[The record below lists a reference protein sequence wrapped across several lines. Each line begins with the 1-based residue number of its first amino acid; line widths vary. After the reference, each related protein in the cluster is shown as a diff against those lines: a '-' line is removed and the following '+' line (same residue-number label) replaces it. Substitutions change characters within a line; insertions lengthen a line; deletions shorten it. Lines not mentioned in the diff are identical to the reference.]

1 MRTSR
6 VRGWLRF
13 RRHLRARL
21 CDASRTIFATAII
34 LISSSAVAEL
44 DLHNAAVD
52 RLDNGLTVIL
62 LEDRNFPVASVQML
76 YRVGARDE
84 VTGKTG
90 LAHFVEH
97 MAFRESE
104 NFPDTD
110 VVSSIYARGG
120 EWHGYTWTDQ
130 TTYFATVPSEHLDL
144 LLRIEADRMSRL
156 EIAEEK
162 IEPERG
168 AVLAEMHMYENDPS
182 SMLTDAVMFASFLA
196 HPYRNNTIGWESDI
210 ENVEHADVVDF
221 YKKHYHP
228 ANGVLVV
235 VGNIDSEMT
244 LSRIN
249 ELFGSFPRKA
259 PTALPI
265 TIEPVQKGER
275 RIELHGNGDA
285 RQFMIAYR
293 APSANSPDFAAFLVL
308 QELLGA
314 GSGVSFKQ
322 NDWGTSVREDS
333 LLAGAADNLST
344 WYPPSAQ
351 DYAFVIGGSAKPG
364 VSESD
369 TEQEIEKR
377 VAMARNNPV
386 HSSTL
391 AAAIARTQDELVFD
405 IETTEDA
412 AHQLAFFEGLH
423 ALDMFLTLS
432 ERINAVTAFDVQRVA
447 ETWLKPERRTFAWH
461 LPGSPMP
468 ESSVE
473 EVAASDKSFETSS
486 PNQAVDRE
494 PLAVPVSR
502 HLSGGI
508 PVIVQQSDLSTS
520 FHLQVILQGN
530 IIEAAKAS
538 ANSPGRGYASL
549 TFRRRSHDVDA
560 AIKEARATL
569 DDASLVSS
577 DSELRSA
584 DPETR
589 LEQTFDQHTA
599 IPQAAEIAPALIVI
613 TGDVDAE
620 QIFASLEQGF
630 GQLEPNAI
638 SILQADKIGGGELT
652 VELGQPVAQ
661 ARLGYIVSAPGPEE
675 ENYDAFRILRYILS
689 HGYEG
694 RLGKEAITKRG
705 LAYYIDS
712 RYRSDGING
721 WVTLGIGVDPEKV
734 DALKELMQSEL
745 LRLKDEPPTLAEF
758 EEAKVYFRGRA
769 KSTAQSNRELAAA
782 LGRQWLWHGDTLI
795 SESLERRLEAVSHDD
810 VLNIVSDF
818 VDGLTIVVAE

>member
-1 MRTSR
+1 MRATGVSDDLRSR
-6 VRGWLRF
+6 HFLTRLR
-13 RRHLRARL
+13 
-21 CDASRTIFATAII
+21 DASRAILATAAI
-34 LISSSAVAEL
+34 LISGSAVAEL
-44 DLHNAAVD
+44 DLHNASIA

-104 NFPDTD
+104 NFPNTD

-156 EIAEEK
+156 EIAEDK
-162 IEPERG
+162 VEPERG

-221 YKKHYHP
+221 YNKHYHP
-228 ANGVLVV
+228 ANGVLAI
-235 VGNIDSEMT
+235 VGDMDSEQT
-244 LSRIN
+244 LSRIK
-249 ELFGSFPRKA
+249 ELFGNFPRKA
-259 PTALPI
+259 PTRLPI

-275 RIELHGNGDA
+275 RIMLHGNSEA

-293 APSANSPDFAAFLVL
+293 APSANHPDFAAFLVL

-333 LLAGAADNLST
+333 LLAGAAENLST

-364 VSESD
+364 ISEPE

-386 HSSTL
+386 HFSTL
-391 AAAIARTQDELVFD
+391 STAIARTQDELVFD
-405 IETTEDA
+405 VETTEDA

-423 ALDMFLTLS
+423 ALDTFLTLS
-432 ERINAVTAFDVQRVA
+432 ERITAVTAADVQHVA
-447 ETWLKPERRTFAWH
+447 QTWLKPERRTFAWH
-461 LPGSPMP
+461 LPNLPATGQ
-468 ESSVE
+468 SVE
-473 EVAASDKSFETSS
+473 TVDAIVEASS
-486 PNQAVDRE
+486 PNQPVDSE
-494 PLAVPVSR
+494 PLAAPVSR
-502 HLSGGI
+502 SLLGGVPI
-508 PVIVQQSDLSTS
+508 IIQQSDISTS
-520 FHLQVILQGN
+520 LHLQVILPGN
-530 IIEAAKAS
+530 NIEATNAS
-538 ANSPGRGYASL
+538 ANSPGRGYTSL
-549 TFRRRSHDVDA
+549 TFRRRSNDVDD
-560 AIKEARATL
+560 AIKDARVAL
-569 DDASLVSS
+569 DKASV
-577 DSELRSA
+577 DSPDPDSLST
-584 DPETR
+584 DPESR
-589 LEQTFDQHTA
+589 LEETFDEYMSLS
-599 IPQAAEIAPALIVI
+599 QAGRAAPALIII
-613 TGDVDAE
+613 TGNVDSE
-620 QIFASLEQGF
+620 RVFASLEQSF
-630 GQLEPNAI
+630 GELEANSI
-638 SILQADKIGGGELT
+638 SVSQADKINGGELT
-652 VELGQPVAQ
+652 VELGQAVAQ
-661 ARLGYIVSAPGPEE
+661 AQLGYIVTAPGPEDR
-675 ENYDAFRILRYILS
+675 NYDAFQLLRYILS

-712 RYRSDGING
+712 RYRSDGTNG
-721 WVTLGIGVDPEKV
+721 WVTLAAGVDPQKIEV
-734 DALKELMQSEL
+734 LKELMQSEL
-745 LRLKDEPPTLAEF
+745 RRLNDEPPTLAEF
-758 EEAKVYFRGRA
+758 EEAKDHFLGRA
-769 KSTAQSNRELAAA
+769 KSAAQSNRELAVA

-795 SESLERRLEAVSHDD
+795 SESLERRLDAVSYDD
-810 VLNIVSDF
+810 VLSIVSDF
-818 VDGLTIVVAE
+818 ADGLTIVVAE